1 MAKIPPVVERS
12 MKLETRNWKKETG
25 NRKLENGNWGSQ
37 LPVSN
42 FQFLLYGTD
51 PETGNWKSEIR
62 KQKSEIR
69 IHGCQF
75 PNSSFHFPLS
85 GFSVQAAPAWLDF
98 VTGPPDT

>member
-62 KQKSEIR
+62 KQKSEI
-69 IHGCQF
+69 
-75 PNSSFHFPLS
+75 
-85 GFSVQAAPAWLDF
+85 
-98 VTGPPDT
+98 

>member
-1 MAKIPPVVERS
+1 MAKIPPVAGRWAIPENGNW
-12 MKLETRNWKKETG
+12 KLEIGNWKM
-25 NRKLENGNWGSQ
+25 ENGNWGSQ